1 MITPLMP
8 VYARQPVAFE
18 RGEGMYMYDTE
29 GKKYLDFY
37 AGIGVM
43 CLGHCHPAL
52 VKALCDQGSKLWH
65 TANTYRIPE
74 GEKLAERLVEASFAD
89 TVFFTNSGAEAI
101 ECAIKMV
108 RKYHHDKGRKG
119 KYRLITMASAFH
131 GRTLAGIAAAG
142 QEKLTKG
149 FEPLP
154 DGFDVVPFGDIDAV
168 KAAIGPETG
177 GIMVEPIQGEG
188 GIRPLSDDQMQQL
201 RKICDE
207 NGLLL
212 VLDEIQCGMGRTGK
226 LFAHEWSG
234 VKPDIV
240 ACAKGIGGGFPL
252 GACLATEDAASGMI
266 AGTHG
271 STYGGNP
278 LAMAVGNA
286 VLDVMLAPGFLDHV
300 CEMGNMLHARLAA
313 LMQRHSGLVTE
324 VRGKG
329 LMAGIRVPSMPT
341 RDVVSDLIGRG
352 MLPAVAGDMVV
363 RMLPPLIV
371 DESHIDEAMEIL
383 DAAFTDFESKSN
395 EPGPRKT

>member
-1 MITPLMP
+1 VITPLMP
-8 VYARQPVAFE
+8 VYARQPVSFE
-18 RGEGMYMYDTE
+18 RADGMYMYDTE

-43 CLGHCHPAL
+43 CLGHSHPAL
-52 VKALCDQGSKLWH
+52 VKALTEQGQKLWH
-65 TANTYRIPE
+65 TANTYGIPE
-74 GEKLAERLVEASFAD
+74 GERLAARLTDASFAD

-108 RKYHHDKGRKG
+108 RKYHYDKGNKG
-119 KYRLITMASAFH
+119 KYRLVTMASAFH

-154 DGFDVVPFGDIDAV
+154 DGFDVVPFGDLDAV
-168 KAAIGPETG
+168 KAAIGAETG
-177 GIMVEPIQGEG
+177 GIMVEPVQGEG
-188 GIRPLSDDQMQQL
+188 GIRPLSTEQLCAL
-201 RKICDE
+201 RKLCDD

-226 LFAHEWSG
+226 LFAHEWAEIT
-234 VKPDIV
+234 PDIV

-252 GACLATEDAASGMI
+252 GACLATEEAASGMGV
-266 AGTHG
+266 GTHG

-286 VLDVMLAPGFLDHV
+286 VLDVMLAPGFFEHV
-300 CEMGNMLHARLAA
+300 QEMSDLLSARLAA
-313 LMQRHSGLVTE
+313 LMQKHSLITE

-329 LMAGIRVPSMPT
+329 LMLGIRVPSIPT
-341 RDVVSDLIGRG
+341 RDIVSDLIGRG

-363 RMLPPLIV
+363 RMLPPLIL
-371 DESHIDEAMEIL
+371 DETHIDEAMGLL
-383 DAAFTDFESKSN
+383 DEAFTDFSKQAD
-395 EPGPRKT
+395 

>member
-8 VYARQPVAFE
+8 TYARMSVAFE
-18 RGEGMYMYDTE
+18 RGEGMYLYDTN

-37 AGIGVM
+37 SGIGVM
-43 CLGHCHPAL
+43 CLGHSHPTL
-52 VKALCDQGSKLWH
+52 VKALQEQGAKLWH

-74 GEKLAERLVEASFAD
+74 GERLAERLTQECGAD
-89 TVFFTNSGAEAI
+89 TVFFSNSGAESI

-108 RKYHHDKGRKG
+108 RKYHYEKGNKG
-119 KYRLITMASAFH
+119 KYRMITMASAFH

-154 DGFDVVPFGDIDAV
+154 DGFDVVPFNDLDAV

-188 GIRPLSDDQMQQL
+188 GIRVLPDETLQAL

-212 VLDEIQCGMGRTGK
+212 VFDEIQCGMGRTGK
-226 LFAHEWSG
+226 LFAYQWSG
-234 VKPDIV
+234 IEPDIIT
-240 ACAKGIGGGFPL
+240 AAKGIGGGFPL
-252 GACLATEDAASGMI
+252 GACLATEEAASGMVV
-266 AGTHG
+266 GTHG

-278 LAMAVGNA
+278 LAMAIGNA
-286 VLDVMLAPGFLDHV
+286 VLDELLKPEFFQHV
-300 CEMGNMLHARLAA
+300 HEMGAMLHGRLAA
-313 LMQRHSGLVTE
+313 LQQRHSDMVSE

-329 LMAGIRVPSMPT
+329 LMAGIRIPDVPT
-341 RDVVSDLIGRG
+341 RELVIDLIDRG
-352 MLPAVAGDMVV
+352 FCPAVAGDMVV
-363 RMLPPLIV
+363 RMLPPLIL
-371 DESHIDEAMEIL
+371 DENHIDEAMGYL
-383 DAAFTDFESKSN
+383 DAALTAFKE
-395 EPGPRKT
+395 KTAS

>member
-18 RGEGMYMYDTE
+18 RGDGMYMYDTE

-43 CLGHCHPAL
+43 CLGHSHPAL
-52 VKALCDQGSKLWH
+52 VKALTDQGQKLWH
-65 TANTYRIPE
+65 TANTYGIPE
-74 GEKLAERLVEASFAD
+74 GERLAKRLTDASFAD
-89 TVFFTNSGAEAI
+89 TVFFTNSGAESI

-108 RKYHHDKGRKG
+108 RKYHYDKGAKG
-119 KYRLITMASAFH
+119 KYRLVTMASAFH

-154 DGFDVVPFGDIDAV
+154 DGFDVVPFGDLDAV

-177 GIMVEPIQGEG
+177 GIMVEPVQGEG
-188 GIRPLSDDQMQQL
+188 GIRPIPAEQL
-201 RKICDE
+201 RALRQICDD

-226 LFAHEWSG
+226 LFAHEWAD
-234 VKPDIV
+234 VTPDIV

-252 GACLATEDAASGMI
+252 GACLATEDAASGMVV
-266 AGTHG
+266 GTHG

-286 VLDVMLAPGFLDHV
+286 VLDVMLAPGFLEHV
-300 CEMGNMLHARLAA
+300 TAMGDLLHARLAA
-313 LMQRHSGLVTE
+313 LMQKHAAITE

-329 LMAGIRVPSMPT
+329 LMAGIRVPSIPT
-341 RDVVSDLIGRG
+341 RDIVSDLIGRG

-363 RMLPPLIV
+363 RMLPPLIL
-371 DESHIDEAMEIL
+371 DESHIDEAIELL
-383 DAAFTDFESKSN
+383 DEAFTEYDKN
-395 EPGPRKT
+395 AD

>member
-8 VYARQPVAFE
+8 TYARMSVGFE
-18 RGEGMYMYDTE
+18 RGEGMYLYDTD

-37 AGIGVM
+37 SGIGVM
-43 CLGHCHPAL
+43 CLGHSHPTL
-52 VKALCDQGSKLWH
+52 VKALQEQGAKLWH

-74 GEKLAERLVEASFAD
+74 GERLAKRLTKECGAD

-108 RKYHHDKGRKG
+108 RKYHHDKGNKG

-154 DGFDVVPFGDIDAV
+154 DGFDVVPFNDLDAV

-188 GIRPLSDDQMQQL
+188 GIRPLPVETLQAL

-212 VLDEIQCGMGRTGK
+212 VFDEIQCGMGRTGK
-226 LFAHEWSG
+226 LFAYQWAGIE
-234 VKPDIV
+234 PDIIT
-240 ACAKGIGGGFPL
+240 AAKGIGGGFPL
-252 GACLATEDAASGMI
+252 GACLATEEAASGMGV
-266 AGTHG
+266 GTHG

-286 VLDVMLAPGFLDHV
+286 VLDELLKPGFFEHV
-300 CEMGNMLHARLAA
+300 QEMGAMLHGRLAA
-313 LMQRHSGLVTE
+313 LQQRHSDLITE
-324 VRGKG
+324 VRGRG
-329 LMAGIRVPSMPT
+329 LMAGIRIPDVPT
-341 RDVVSDLIGRG
+341 RDLVVDLIERG
-352 MLPAVAGDMVV
+352 FCPAVAGDMVV
-363 RMLPPLIV
+363 RMLPPLIL
-371 DESHIDEAMEIL
+371 DESHIDEAMGYFDETL
-383 DAAFTDFESKSN
+383 TAFKEKVASS
-395 EPGPRKT
+395 GQ

>member
-8 VYARQPVAFE
+8 TYARVPVAFE
-18 RGEGMYMYDTE
+18 RGEGMYLYDTE

-37 AGIGVM
+37 SGIGVM
-43 CLGHCHPAL
+43 CLGHSHPTL
-52 VKALCDQGSKLWH
+52 VKAIQDQAEKLWH

-74 GEKLAERLVEASFAD
+74 GDRLATRLTELCCAD
-89 TVFFTNSGAEAI
+89 TVFFTNSGAESI

-108 RKYHHDKGRKG
+108 RKYHHDKGAAG
-119 KYRLITMASAFH
+119 KHRIITMASAFH

-154 DGFDVVPFGDIDAV
+154 GGFDVVPFGDLDAV

-188 GIRPLSDDQMQQL
+188 GIRPIPLETMQAL
-201 RKICDE
+201 RQICDE

-212 VLDEIQCGMGRTGK
+212 VVDEIQCGMGRTGK
-226 LFAHEWSG
+226 LFAYQWSG
-234 VKPDIV
+234 VKADIIT
-240 ACAKGIGGGFPL
+240 AAKGIGGGFPL
-252 GACLATEDAASGMI
+252 GACLATEDAASGMGV
-266 AGTHG
+266 GTHG

-286 VLDVMLAPGFLDHV
+286 VLDELLKPGFFDHV
-300 CEMGNMLHARLAA
+300 IEMGDLLHGRLAA
-313 LMQRHSGLVTE
+313 LQQRHSDLVTE

-329 LMAGIRVPSMPT
+329 LMAGVRVPDVPT
-341 RDVVSDLIGRG
+341 RDLVISMIHEGFC
-352 MLPAVAGDMVV
+352 PAVAGDMVV
-363 RMLPPLIV
+363 RMLPPLIL
-371 DESHIDEAMEIL
+371 DEGHIDEAMNHL
-383 DAAFTDFESKSN
+383 DTALNAAREKMKND
-395 EPGPRKT
+395 

>member
-1 MITPLMP
+1 MISPLMP

-18 RGEGMYMYDTE
+18 RGDGMYMFDTE

-43 CLGHCHPAL
+43 CLGHSHPAL
-52 VKALCDQGSKLWH
+52 VKALCEQGKKLWH
-65 TANTYRIPE
+65 TANTYQIPE
-74 GEKLAERLVEASFAD
+74 GARLAERLVGASFAD

-108 RKYHHDKGRKG
+108 RKYHYDKGRQG
-119 KYRLITMASAFH
+119 KYRLVTMASAFH

-177 GIMVEPIQGEG
+177 GIMVEPVQGEG
-188 GIRPLSDDQMQQL
+188 GIRPLSNEQMQQL

-252 GACLATEDAASGMI
+252 GACLATEDAASGMV

-286 VLDVMLAPGFLDHV
+286 VLDVMLAPGFLEHV
-300 CEMGNMLHARLAA
+300 CEMGDMLHARLAA
-313 LMQRHSGLVTE
+313 LMQRHSGLITE

-329 LMAGIRVPSMPT
+329 LMAGIRVPSIPT

-363 RMLPPLIV
+363 RMLPPLIL
-371 DESHIDEAMEIL
+371 DDSHIDEAMQML
-383 DAAFTDFESKSN
+383 DAAFTGFEAKS
-395 EPGPRKT
+395 E

>member
-1 MITPLMP
+1 MITPLLP
-8 VYARQPVAFE
+8 TYARQPVAFE
-18 RGEGMYMYDTE
+18 RGEGMYMYDAD

-43 CLGHCHPAL
+43 CLGHSHPAL
-52 VKALCDQGSKLWH
+52 VKALCDQAGKLWH

-74 GEKLAERLVEASFAD
+74 GERLAERLVEASFAD
-89 TVFFTNSGAEAI
+89 TVFFTNSGAESV

-108 RKYHHDKGRKG
+108 RKYHYDKGQKG
-119 KYRLITMASAFH
+119 KYRLVTMASAFH

-154 DGFDVVPFGDIDAV
+154 SGFDVVPFGDMEAV

-177 GIMVEPIQGEG
+177 GIMVEPVQGEG
-188 GIRPLSDDQMQQL
+188 GIRPLSDEQMQEL

-252 GACLATEDAASGMI
+252 GACLATADAASGMTV
-266 AGTHG
+266 GTHG

-300 CEMGNMLHARLAA
+300 CEMGDMLHARLAA

-329 LMAGIRVPSMPT
+329 LMAGIRVPSVPT
-341 RDVVSDLIGRG
+341 RDVVSDLIERG

-363 RMLPPLIV
+363 RMLPPLIL
-371 DESHIDEAMEIL
+371 DESHIDEAMEML
-383 DAAFTDFESKSN
+383 DAAFTDFEAK
-395 EPGPRKT
+395 GA